1 MKVLTQKL
9 KDGIV
14 EVLEVP
20 LPLFGSGEVLVRN
33 VFSLISAGTESSTV
47 SAARKSLIGKAK
59 ERPQQ
64 VRQVLDVLVQQGPV
78 QAYRAVMKKLDAWS
92 PLGYS
97 CVGEVI
103 DLASDV
109 SGFQIGDWVA
119 CGGLTAPKQEK
130 WIYQNKDR
138 LNVKFIGAIGAVF
151 DFYAGTVKR
160 PHPWFLDHGL
170 EWLPRL
176 LGEPRRLWKRMFVSA
191 PLFMARVLAE
201 RMRR

>member
-1 MKVLTQKL
+1 MKSLTQKL
-9 KDGIV
+9 KDGIG

-20 LPLFGSGEVLVRN
+20 LSLFGSGEVLVRN

-119 CGGLTAPKQEK
+119 CGGLTASHAEVVAVPMNLCVRLPVQMQEGE
-130 WIYQNKDR
+130 KDCR
-138 LNVKFIGAIGAVF
+138 
-151 DFYAGTVKR
+151 
-160 PHPWFLDHGL
+160 
-170 EWLPRL
+170 E
-176 LGEPRRLWKRMFVSA
+176 GELKVTGGKSEIRN
-191 PLFMARVLAE
+191 
-201 RMRR
+201 